1 MMTSLSD
8 GIEASELRRP
18 LTPPPSSETEPPKRG
33 RPKKPARFTIDESE
47 TNTGNFSLGFDFDGG
62 LDNGWNESR
71 HDFFPQQHYLDP
83 TPQREATPPSSTS
96 TSVPNVVIDDLLAQQ
111 IDSFVYH
118 LQLILQSSM
127 DVPQEWID
135 QGIDPY
141 VAMMWAKSQ
150 DPAYAK

>member
-18 LTPPPSSETEPPKRG
+18 LTPPANAETEPPKRG
-33 RPKKPARFTIDESE
+33 RPKKPARFTIDEPE
-47 TNTGNFSLGFDFDGG
+47 NNGGNFCLGFGFGDGV
-62 LDNGWNESR
+62 DNGWAETR
-71 HDFFPQQHYLDP
+71 QDFFPQQHYLDP
-83 TPQREATPPSSTS
+83 TPQRD
-96 TSVPNVVIDDLLAQQ
+96 VPNVAIDDLLVQQ

-127 DVPQEWID
+127 DVPQEWIE

>member
-18 LTPPPSSETEPPKRG
+18 LTPPPNSEHEPPKRG
-33 RPKKPARFTIDESE
+33 RPKKPARFTADQPE
-47 TNTGNFSLGFDFDGG
+47 TVVNGGFGLGDDD
-62 LDNGWNESR
+62 DNGWSESVAR
-71 HDFFPQQHYLDP
+71 RDFFTQQHYIDP
-83 TPQREATPPSSTS
+83 MLQRVNEAAPPAVP
-96 TSVPNVVIDDLLAQQ
+96 SVAIDHLLAQQ

-118 LQLILQSSM
+118 LQLLHQSSM

-141 VAMMWAKSQ
+141 VAMMLAKSH

>member
-18 LTPPPSSETEPPKRG
+18 LTPPPNSEFEPPKRG
-33 RPKKPARFTIDESE
+33 RPKKPAPARFTFDEQPEID
-47 TNTGNFSLGFDFDGG
+47 NDGG
-62 LDNGWNESR
+62 GFGYGLNDDNGWVDSIPR

-83 TPQREATPPSSTS
+83 TPQRANDMTTVPSTA
-96 TSVPNVVIDDLLAQQ
+96 IDDLLAQQ

-118 LQLILQSSM
+118 LQLLLQSSM

-141 VAMMWAKSQ
+141 VAMMLAKSH

>member
-18 LTPPPSSETEPPKRG
+18 LTPPTASETEPPKRG
-33 RPKKPARFTIDESE
+33 RPKKPARFTVEEPE
-47 TNTGNFSLGFDFDGG
+47 TNGGNFGIGFGFGDGV
-62 LDNGWNESR
+62 DNGWSDPCN
-71 HDFFPQQHYLDP
+71 DFFPQQHYLDP
-83 TPQREATPPSSTS
+83 TPQREAPTS
-96 TSVPNVVIDDLLAQQ
+96 TSVPNVAIDDLLAQQ
-111 IDSFVYH
+111 IDSFVCH

-141 VAMMWAKSQ
+141 VAMMWVKSQ